1 LVAAEGQGRSTTGNI
16 SLFKGSVLK
25 RNNEMERREVFL
37 LDLEGENG
45 NLPTELVNEAKRFF
59 VRIPRP

>member
-1 LVAAEGQGRSTTGNI
+1 
-16 SLFKGSVLK
+16 
-25 RNNEMERREVFL
+25 MERREVFL